1 MAMSKRKKRIYLT
14 ILLLSIV
21 VGLLVPLVI
30 NKFADSEE
38 MKYYYPHDRDREDYL
53 KEKKLDVK

>member
-1 MAMSKRKKRIYLT
+1 MAMSKRKKRIYFA

-30 NKFADSEE
+30 NKFADSDEK
-38 MKYYYPHDRDREDYL
+38 KYYYPHDKDREDYL
-53 KEKKLDVK
+53 KDRKSDEK